1 MSLEDEKWFGLLLV
15 WIMNP
20 FANEFSLCIEKSFRG
35 LSLKHGKSQTLFE
48 IHKKKS
54 KSWENESLST
64 RAECSE

>member
-1 MSLEDEKWFGLLLV
+1 MVRPTFGV
-15 WIMNP
+15 DP
-20 FANEFSLCIEKSFRG
+20 FANEFSLCIEKSFTG

-64 RAECSE
+64 RAESAQSNLFH